1 MKLEDRLRRAGDLLD
16 TATADHQRQQE
27 RSPSER
33 RTDRS
38 ARRPGPRLVLAA
50 ALITAVAV
58 AASILV
64 LSRADRP
71 TEVSAGTNDQGRQT
85 DVKGMLVSP
94 RGLFDLETGDEE
106 PLTDVY
112 QVIYDETVASS
123 TLGPGGDQLFYTSYL
138 EGGPW
143 PGGEPPAGMEGAEY
157 RRTGIRVRNLSD
169 GSDEILADGA
179 RSIAVSASGRIAFAR
194 GTGPHDGGVLTHYW
208 SDVMVQGSVDAEPQV
223 WSSEPGEYLVRA
235 WAGDRLVA
243 TRWNP
248 TVVSDDVVVFDG
260 PGRLRVLATQAVLL
274 ALSPDGSTALVDQ
287 GDDRG
292 NPHALLLV
300 DVATGV
306 TRTVGAGDAEAR
318 RRSLF
323 ASWVDDRLVVSRY
336 SDASIRTSLYR
347 VTSTD
352 EGPTPV
358 LEKTIPS
365 GVDAMLPHGT
375 WLASDAESFTT
386 QFTPRSSAHPGP
398 DPVQLLTCT
407 IATGDC
413 EVVDVPLDGEIVVR
427 VRNPSR
433 PLPPGLPVEAG

>member
-1 MKLEDRLRRAGDLLD
+1 MKLEARLRRAGDLLD
-16 TATADHQRQQE
+16 AASTEYQRDHDRAPTE
-27 RSPSER
+27 RRIDRSP
-33 RTDRS
+33 
-38 ARRPGPRLVLAA
+38 RRPGPRLVLAA
-50 ALITAVAV
+50 ALITVVAA
-58 AASILV
+58 AASIVV
-64 LSRADRP
+64 LSRGDRP
-71 TEVSAGTNDQGRQT
+71 TEVSAGKDDQGRQT
-85 DVKGMLVSP
+85 DVKGVLVSP

-112 QVIYDETVASS
+112 QVIYDETVAYS
-123 TLGPGGDQLFYTSYL
+123 TIGPGGDQLFYTSYL

-143 PGGEPPAGMEGAEY
+143 PGGEPPAGMESAVY
-157 RRTGIRVRNLSD
+157 RRTGIRVRDLSD
-169 GSDEILADGA
+169 GSDQLLADGA
-179 RSIAVSASGRIAFAR
+179 RSVAVSPSGRIAFAR
-194 GTGPHDGGVLTHYW
+194 GTEPDDGGGVTHYW

-223 WSSEPGEYLVRA
+223 WNSEPGEYLVRA
-235 WAGDRLVA
+235 WAGDRLIA
-243 TRWNP
+243 ARWNP
-248 TVVSDDVVVFDG
+248 TVVADDVVVFDG

-287 GDDRG
+287 GDDKG

-306 TRTVGAGDAEAR
+306 TRTVGVGDPEAR
-318 RRSLF
+318 RWSLF
-323 ASWVDDRLVVSRY
+323 ASWVDDTLVVSKY
-336 SDASIRTSLYR
+336 FSASIETSVYR

-365 GVDAMLPHGT
+365 EVDAMLAHGT
-375 WLASDAESFTT
+375 WLAGDAQSFTT
-386 QFTPRSSAHPGP
+386 QFTPRSSADPGP

-413 EVVDVPLDGEIVVR
+413 EVVDVPLGGEVAVR
-427 VRNPSR
+427 LSNPSR